1 MILQIVSVGSKR
13 LISTKIKSNRMLIRR
28 TRLNSLLDAL
38 TMGVFQNLQVTA
50 NDKRV
55 MIIPRAVNT
64 RMTIPPGLENFK
76 LATGKS
82 EHSVRATLDCFPA
95 GHSVQLSEPGIG
107 LIVPRGHDTHCQ
119 QQGEVM
125 DFLVP
130 AKHLSTH
137 SDFGGPPVRVFQRIF
152 SENCNRL
159 SCSALSSHFPT
170 TTSFNRFVFASCT
183 CWILTIS

>member
-1 MILQIVSVGSKR
+1 
-13 LISTKIKSNRMLIRR
+13 MLTRR
-28 TRLNSLLDAL
+28 TRLNSRLDAL
-38 TMGVFQNLQVTA
+38 TMGVSQNLQVTA

-55 MIIPRAVNT
+55 KIIPRTVNT
-64 RMTIPPGLENFK
+64 RMTIPPGQENFK

-82 EHSVRATLDCFPA
+82 KHSVLASLDCFQT

-107 LIVPRGHDTHCQ
+107 LIVPRGHETHCQ

-137 SDFGGPPVRVFQRIF
+137 SDFGGPPVGVFQRISLKNF
-152 SENCNRL
+152 NRL
-159 SCSALSSHFPT
+159 SCFALSSHFPT
-170 TTSFNRFVFASCT
+170 ATSFNRIVFASCT